1 MHDHDPERSAE
12 PSRSQRKREA
22 LQVFEL
28 AEALVALDEGALARI
43 PMPDELRDLVRDSR
57 RVTSHIA
64 RKRQLQFLAKN
75 MRRSEDALPAIEQ
88 ALQAHSAQHRGE
100 SALLHRIERWRER
113 LIHEGDE
120 ALEALL
126 HEFPA
131 GDRQQLRTL
140 ARRAKQELEGNKAPA
155 AARALFRALRELVE
169 AG

>member
-12 PSRSQRKREA
+12 PSRSQRRREA

-28 AEALVALDEGALARI
+28 AEALVALDEGTLARL
-43 PMPDELRDLVRDSR
+43 PMPEDLRELVRESR

-64 RKRQLQFLAKN
+64 RKRQLQFLAKQ
-75 MRRSEDALPAIEQ
+75 MRRQEDALPGIDQ

-126 HEFPA
+126 HEFPGA
-131 GDRQQLRTL
+131 DRQQLRTL
-140 ARRAKQELEGNKAPA
+140 ARRAAQETKENKAPT
-155 AARALFRALRELVE
+155 AARALFKALRALVE